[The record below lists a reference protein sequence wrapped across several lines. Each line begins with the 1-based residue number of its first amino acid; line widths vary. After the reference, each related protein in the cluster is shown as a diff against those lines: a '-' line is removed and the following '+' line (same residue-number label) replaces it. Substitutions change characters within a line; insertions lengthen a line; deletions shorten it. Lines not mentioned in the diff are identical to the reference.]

1 MSAILDLVL
10 GIITSIGGFVEAGSI
25 STAAA
30 AGSEFGFQL
39 LWAIAAATVM
49 LAMLIEMSGRL
60 AAVSGQSMAAAVR
73 ERFGI
78 HFHAIPLTAEL
89 LIDLLLLAAEIGGVA
104 IAVKLLTGIG
114 FQWWVVPIGIA
125 GWLVLWS
132 FGFGL
137 IEYGVGLLGL
147 VTLSFVVAAWQL
159 QPDTSSLAASL
170 VPSMPTHDFVRY
182 AFLSVS
188 ILGATVS
195 PYLLNFY
202 SSGAVEEQMTER
214 QLWVNRATAYAGI
227 CFGGVVSMGALVT
240 SALVLGPRG
249 ILADSYEQ
257 TALMFVPAF
266 GDWAI
271 ALFALSLGI
280 GCFGAAVEISLNAG
294 YVFAQAFGWS
304 WGANRPRRDAARFT
318 SAFTLVLLAA
328 AAVAV
333 IGLDPL
339 RLTMISVALTV
350 VIMPMIVLPFLV
362 LMNDEKYVKSH
373 TSGPVGNAFLA
384 ALTLLGALLAIVVI
398 PLEILGG

>member
-249 ILADSYEQ
+249 AILGYTIGNDVSSRAIEGANPLYLAQ
-257 TALMFVPAF
+257 AKVYAAACAIGPAVYVPAGTPEAF
-266 GDWAI
+266 AITMRITGEDGDVVYEDTTSTAKMVRSFEELASWLVRDNPI
-271 ALFALSLGI
+271 APGTVLLTGTGLVPPDEVSLQPGQT
-280 GCFGAAVEISLNAG
+280 VEIRVPEIGTLSNPVVLA
-294 YVFAQAFGWS
+294 S
-304 WGANRPRRDAARFT
+304 
-318 SAFTLVLLAA
+318 TLV
-328 AAVAV
+328 
-333 IGLDPL
+333 
-339 RLTMISVALTV
+339 
-350 VIMPMIVLPFLV
+350 
-362 LMNDEKYVKSH
+362 
-373 TSGPVGNAFLA
+373 
-384 ALTLLGALLAIVVI
+384 
-398 PLEILGG
+398 